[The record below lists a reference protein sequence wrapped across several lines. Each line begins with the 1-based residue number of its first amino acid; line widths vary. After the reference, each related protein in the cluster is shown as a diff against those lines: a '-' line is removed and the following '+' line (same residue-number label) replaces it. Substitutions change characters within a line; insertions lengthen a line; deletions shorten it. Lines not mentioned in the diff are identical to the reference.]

1 MLEYR
6 QSPDDANAINDKN
19 NVNSNDAEVNKA
31 NVVTHAIE
39 FALTIDDPPINLIY
53 DDELFSKT
61 VQIGKNAGND
71 EVAESNNAIDA
82 EYTLLIEDNKAEEPH
97 ASPVATHAIESFIP
111 TEAKEVYHF
120 NAVEDAEGKITTRI

>member
-1 MLEYR
+1 
-6 QSPDDANAINDKN
+6 
-19 NVNSNDAEVNKA
+19 V
-31 NVVTHAIE
+31 
-39 FALTIDDPPINLIY
+39 LTIDDPPSDVIY

-61 VQIGKNAGND
+61 VQIGKNAGDD
-71 EVAESNNAIDA
+71 EVAESNDAIDV
-82 EYTLLIEDNKAEEPH
+82 EHTLLIEDSRAGESH